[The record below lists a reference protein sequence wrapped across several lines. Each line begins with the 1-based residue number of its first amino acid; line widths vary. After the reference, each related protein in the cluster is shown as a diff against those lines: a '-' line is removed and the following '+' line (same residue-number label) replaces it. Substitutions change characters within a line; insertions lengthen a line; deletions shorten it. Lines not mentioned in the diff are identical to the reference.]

1 MLTFLLWLLL
11 FILCWP
17 LGALRAEEG
26 AGGQRLDPAQAR
38 CALDQR
44 SYNMNFVY
52 THINE
57 LDSIAA

>member
-1 MLTFLLWLLL
+1 MSIWRRSAPFVQKKVPVVSDW
-11 FILCWP
+11 I
-17 LGALRAEEG
+17 
-26 AGGQRLDPAQAR
+26 QRRR